1 MYLTGVDE
9 PSGVVIAT
17 ALSGVVLRTYGCRH
31 ELAGVAVPAGDGSGR
46 TNRQPPS
53 TPKLVDA
60 AVLVRYQS
68 LYSVAMLH
76 WASTAFVDR
85 PLAFVAGVVDVAAVG
100 TGVAQIHGPAW
111 LDSSTGPPIASGNR
125 SVGGICTR
133 LSLPFSGAG
142 WVGIEPVTS
151 LGDNGWQPGYPE
163 ARAAAA
169 SLARVLAAVAP
180 QRVVALSSIGGQ
192 RESGLGL
199 ITQVHMLE
207 EALAALPIPTAILRP
222 TWFME
227 NSLWDIAPARETGT
241 VASFLQPLDRAYS
254 MVATADIGRVI
265 AATLVQ
271 EWQGRRVIEIEGPQ
285 RYTQNEVASLL
296 GDVLGRKVQAQA
308 VPREQWEALFQSQ
321 GAAWPVPR
329 IEMIDGFNSGWIE
342 FEEAGVNER
351 VIGETPYETVLAE
364 LAKRVS

>member
-1 MYLTGVDE
+1 MFAITGVT
-9 PSGVVIAT
+9 GQVGGAAAR
-17 ALSGVVLRTYGCRH
+17 ALLDAGHAVRAVLRDKSKAAAWVDLGAEVAIAEVEDT
-31 ELAGVAVPAGDGSGR
+31 EAMQAAFAGTEGVFVMVPPNFA
-46 TNRQPPS
+46 P
-53 TPKLVDA
+53 
-60 AVLVRYQS
+60 
-68 LYSVAMLH
+68 
-76 WASTAFVDR
+76 
-85 PLAFVAGVVDVAAVG
+85 
-100 TGVAQIHGPAW
+100 
-111 LDSSTGPPIASGNR
+111 
-125 SVGGICTR
+125 
-133 LSLPFSGAG
+133 
-142 WVGIEPVTS
+142 
-151 LGDNGWQPGYPE
+151 QPGYPE
-163 ARAAAA
+163 ARAAAV

-199 ITQVHMLE
+199 ITQVHILE

-271 EWQGRRVIEIEGPQ
+271 AWQGRRVIEIEGPQ

>member
-1 MYLTGVDE
+1 MFAITGVT
-9 PSGVVIAT
+9 GKVGGAAAR
-17 ALSGVVLRTYGCRH
+17 ALLDAGHAVRAVLRDKSKAAAWVEQGAEVAIADMEDTAA
-31 ELAGVAVPAGDGSGR
+31 LQAAFAGTEGVFVMVPPNFAP
-46 TNRQPPS
+46 Q
-53 TPKLVDA
+53 A
-60 AVLVRYQS
+60 
-68 LYSVAMLH
+68 
-76 WASTAFVDR
+76 
-85 PLAFVAGVVDVAAVG
+85 
-100 TGVAQIHGPAW
+100 
-111 LDSSTGPPIASGNR
+111 
-125 SVGGICTR
+125 
-133 LSLPFSGAG
+133 
-142 WVGIEPVTS
+142 
-151 LGDNGWQPGYPE
+151 GYPE

-169 SLARVLAAVAP
+169 SLARALAEAAP

-199 ITQVHMLE
+199 ITQVHILE
-207 EALAALPIPTAILRP
+207 EALAASPIPSAILRP

-227 NSLWDIAPARETGT
+227 NSLWDVAPARETGT
-241 VASFLQPLDRAYS
+241 MASFLQPLDRAYS

-265 AATLVQ
+265 ADTLVQ
-271 EWQGRRVIEIEGPQ
+271 QWQGRRVIEIEGPR
-285 RYTQNEVASLL
+285 RYTQHEIAALL
-296 GDVLGRKVQAQA
+296 GAAVGREVQAQA

>member
-1 MYLTGVDE
+1 MFAITGVT
-9 PSGVVIAT
+9 GQVGGAAAR
-17 ALSGVVLRTYGCRH
+17 ALLDAGHAVRAVLRDKSKAAAWVDLGAEVAIAEVEDT
-31 ELAGVAVPAGDGSGR
+31 EAMQAAFAGTEGVFVMVPPNFA
-46 TNRQPPS
+46 P
-53 TPKLVDA
+53 
-60 AVLVRYQS
+60 
-68 LYSVAMLH
+68 
-76 WASTAFVDR
+76 
-85 PLAFVAGVVDVAAVG
+85 
-100 TGVAQIHGPAW
+100 
-111 LDSSTGPPIASGNR
+111 
-125 SVGGICTR
+125 
-133 LSLPFSGAG
+133 
-142 WVGIEPVTS
+142 
-151 LGDNGWQPGYPE
+151 QPGYPE

-199 ITQVHMLE
+199 ITQVHILE